1 MKKVCTLYLQRN
13 LPDVTNKFG
22 DHFLKWNGDISD
34 FYVIESGSDPNRL
47 SKFTN
52 NTFYASSPE
61 AVKNGL
67 RFCRGF
73 NFGLI
78 ELEKIKKK
86 YEFIILSFGD
96 AVLFDE
102 PTVDIL
108 LNEMYLYP
116 KMGIISPTCPKW
128 GDDVN
133 GTFNGRETTAHW
145 LTPHV
150 FWMFRTEYIKQ
161 VINQNND
168 STLTSHFYDGTN
180 FRGYDTDTEIILRAY
195 QNDWFYAVT
204 KKTKHLENH
213 ELTTNNYEE
222 MKTEKYSEH
231 KKLMWDEGMVWL
243 KKKYGFD
250 GKHQMRQLA
259 YSNYLNFF
267 KNNPNLQHLMS
278 S

>member
-13 LPDVTNKFG
+13 LPNVTNKFG

-34 FYVIESGSDPNRL
+34 FYVIESGSDPDRL

-116 KMGIISPTCPKW
+116 KVGIISPTCPKW

-133 GTFNGRETTAHW
+133 GAFNGRETIAHW

-150 FWMFRTEYIKQ
+150 FWMFRTEYITQ

-168 STLTSHFYDGTN
+168 PTLINHFYDGTN

-204 KKTKHLENH
+204 NKTKHLENY

-231 KKLMWDEGMVWL
+231 KKMMWDEGMEWL
-243 KKKYGFD
+243 KRKYGFS
-250 GKHQMRQLA
+250 GKQGMRNLTYTTYIQ
-259 YSNYLNFF
+259 FF
-267 KNNPNLQHLMS
+267 KKNPHLQHLMIG
-278 S
+278 